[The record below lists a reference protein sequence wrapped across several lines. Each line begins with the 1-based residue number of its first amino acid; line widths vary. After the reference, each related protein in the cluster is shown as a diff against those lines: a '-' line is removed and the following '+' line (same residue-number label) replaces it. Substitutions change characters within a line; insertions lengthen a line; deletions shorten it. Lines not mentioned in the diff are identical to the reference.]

1 MQRYNPVYRI
11 YEFSHYIYGNS
22 MCAEWGKIT
31 VRELQSAI
39 GGNLVFGLKDMPV
52 NGLSTD
58 TRKIAK
64 GEFFIALKGEHFDGH
79 DFLQEA
85 ISAGAAGI
93 IVENNR
99 LESAAI
105 SAKTVTLITV
115 SSTLNALGDLALWWR
130 RQWGKELI
138 SITGSNGKSTT
149 KEMTASILSKEVAT
163 IKTPGNFN
171 NLIGL
176 PLTILSLTSLHKTA
190 VLEMGMNRPGEIRR
204 LTQIAN
210 PDIGVITNISGA
222 HLEGL
227 GDLSGVIKAKAELLE
242 GMREGAV
249 AVLNGDDEATKKLIP
264 AFQGSIIQFGLG
276 RMNDVR
282 AENIRSNGDTAR
294 VFDIV
299 FEKQRIPVCINIPGA
314 HNIMNALAAA
324 AVGHCLSVSNE
335 SIINGLAEF
344 KPLNGRFQ
352 VVSLNRGLKLI
363 DDTYNANPSSLHAA
377 IREIKVLKKAGLLV
391 GLGEMMELGKEASLL
406 HVNAGELVGGS
417 GVKFFVAIGRHGE
430 QLIEGALKGGLS
442 KAQTCLVTNHDEMFH
457 MIKTKVSNG
466 DIIFLKG
473 SRAMALDKVAQAIK
487 DHFGLRTRG

>member
-1 MQRYNPVYRI
+1 M
-11 YEFSHYIYGNS
+11 
-22 MCAEWGKIT
+22 
-31 VRELQSAI
+31 
-39 GGNLVFGLKDMPV
+39 FGLEDMPV

-58 TRKIAK
+58 TRKITK

-79 DFLQEA
+79 DFIQEA
-85 ISAGAAGI
+85 ISAGAAGL
-93 IVENNR
+93 IVENDKMEFVPI
-99 LESAAI
+99 LD
-105 SAKTVTLITV
+105 KTSTLIAV

-130 RQWGKELI
+130 RQWGKELV
-138 SITGSNGKSTT
+138 SITGTNGKSTT
-149 KEMTASILSKEVAT
+149 KEMAASILSKEAPTV
-163 IKTPGNFN
+163 KTPGNFN

-190 VLEMGMNRPGEIRR
+190 VLEMGMNRSGEIRR
-204 LTQIAN
+204 LTRIAN

-227 GDLSGVIKAKAELLE
+227 GDLNGVIKAKAELLE
-242 GMREGAV
+242 AMRGGAI

-264 AFQGSIIQFGLG
+264 VFQGSIIQFGLG

-282 AENIRSNGDTAR
+282 AENIRSNRDTAR
-294 VFDIV
+294 FFDIV
-299 FEKQRIPVCINIPGA
+299 FQEQRIPVCINIPGA

-324 AVGHCLSVSNE
+324 AVGHCLSVSKE

-352 VVSLNRGLKLI
+352 VVSLNRGVRLI
-363 DDTYNANPSSLHAA
+363 DDTYNANPSSLKAA
-377 IREIKVLKKAGLLV
+377 IQEIKVLKKAGLLV

-406 HVNAGELVGGS
+406 HVNAGKLVGGS
-417 GVKFFVAIGRHGE
+417 GVKFFVALGKHGE

-442 KAQTCLVTNHDEMFH
+442 KEQTCLVTNLDEMFS
-457 MIKTKVSNG
+457 MIKTNVSNG
-466 DIIFLKG
+466 DIVFLKG

-487 DHFGLRTRG
+487 DYFGLSRRG

>member
-1 MQRYNPVYRI
+1 
-11 YEFSHYIYGNS
+11 
-22 MCAEWGKIT
+22 MCAEWGQLT

-39 GGNLVFGLKDMPV
+39 GGNLVFGLEDMPV

-58 TRKIAK
+58 TRKITK
-64 GEFFIALKGEHFDGH
+64 GEFFLALKGEHFDGH
-79 DFLQEA
+79 DFIQEA
-85 ISAGAAGI
+85 ISAGAAGL
-93 IVENNR
+93 IVENDKMEFVPI
-99 LESAAI
+99 LD
-105 SAKTVTLITV
+105 KTSTLIAV

-130 RQWGKELI
+130 RQWGKELV
-138 SITGSNGKSTT
+138 SITGTNGKSTT
-149 KEMTASILSKEVAT
+149 KEMASSILSKEAPTV
-163 IKTPGNFN
+163 KTPGNFN

-204 LTQIAN
+204 LTRIAN

-227 GDLSGVIKAKAELLE
+227 GDLNGVIKAKAELLE
-242 GMREGAV
+242 AMRGGAI

-264 AFQGSIIQFGLG
+264 VFQGSIIQFGLG

-282 AENIRSNGDTAR
+282 AENIRSNRDTAR
-294 VFDIV
+294 FFDIV
-299 FEKQRIPVCINIPGA
+299 FQEQRIPVCINIPGA

-324 AVGHCLSVSNE
+324 AVGHCLSVSKE

-352 VVSLNRGLKLI
+352 VVSLNRGVRLI
-363 DDTYNANPSSLHAA
+363 DDTYNANPSSLKAA
-377 IREIKVLKKAGLLV
+377 IQEIKVLKKAGLLV

-406 HVNAGELVGGS
+406 HVNAGKLVGGS
-417 GVKFFVAIGRHGE
+417 GVKFFVALGKHGE

-442 KAQTCLVTNHDEMFH
+442 KEQTCLVTNLDEMFS
-457 MIKTKVSNG
+457 MIKTNVSNG
-466 DIIFLKG
+466 DIVFLKG

-487 DHFGLRTRG
+487 DYFGLRRRG

>member
-1 MQRYNPVYRI
+1 
-11 YEFSHYIYGNS
+11 
-22 MCAEWGKIT
+22 MCAEWGQLT

-39 GGNLVFGLKDMPV
+39 GGNLVFGLEDMPV

-58 TRKIAK
+58 TRKITK

-79 DFLQEA
+79 DFIQEA
-85 ISAGAAGI
+85 ISAGAAGL
-93 IVENNR
+93 IVENDKMEFVPI
-99 LESAAI
+99 LD
-105 SAKTVTLITV
+105 KTSTLIAV

-130 RQWGKELI
+130 RQWGKELV
-138 SITGSNGKSTT
+138 SITGTNGKSTT
-149 KEMTASILSKEVAT
+149 KEMAASILSKEAPTV
-163 IKTPGNFN
+163 KTPGNFN

-204 LTQIAN
+204 LTRIAN

-227 GDLSGVIKAKAELLE
+227 GDLNGVIKAKAELLE
-242 GMREGAV
+242 AMRGGAI

-264 AFQGSIIQFGLG
+264 VFQGSIIQFGLG

-282 AENIRSNGDTAR
+282 AENIRSNRDTAR
-294 VFDIV
+294 FFDIV
-299 FEKQRIPVCINIPGA
+299 FQEQRIPVCINIPGA

-324 AVGHCLSVSNE
+324 AVGHCLSVSKE

-352 VVSLNRGLKLI
+352 VVSLNRGVRLI
-363 DDTYNANPSSLHAA
+363 DDTYNANPSSLKAA
-377 IREIKVLKKAGLLV
+377 IQEIKVLKKAGLLV
-391 GLGEMMELGKEASLL
+391 GLGEMMELGKEASLF
-406 HVNAGELVGGS
+406 HVNAGKLIGGS
-417 GVKFFVAIGRHGE
+417 GVKFFVALGKHGE

-442 KAQTCLVTNHDEMFH
+442 KEQTCLVTNLDEMFS
-457 MIKTKVSNG
+457 MIKTNVSNG
-466 DIIFLKG
+466 DIVFLKG

-487 DHFGLRTRG
+487 DYFGLSRRG